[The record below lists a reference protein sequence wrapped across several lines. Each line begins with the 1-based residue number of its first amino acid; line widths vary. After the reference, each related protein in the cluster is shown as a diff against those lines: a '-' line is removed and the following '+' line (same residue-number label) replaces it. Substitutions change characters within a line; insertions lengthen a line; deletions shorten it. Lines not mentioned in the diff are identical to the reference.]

1 MTNEQYNPCNC
12 GSVDLSELKPYG
24 VESVRCNECSV
35 SLRKQDW
42 NRIMCRSE
50 YHKSLSKVW
59 IHADKVPG
67 ESVVP
72 TGNFLNALDE
82 AKDILDK
89 DRSL

>member
-12 GSVDLSELKPYG
+12 GSVNLVELSPYG
-24 VESVRCNECSV
+24 VETVRCNECNV

-50 YHKSLSKVW
+50 YHKALMKVW
-59 IHADKVPG
+59 IHSDKSPG

-72 TGNFLNALDE
+72 TDNLLSALDE
-82 AKDILDK
+82 AKDTLDE
-89 DRSL
+89 DRSV